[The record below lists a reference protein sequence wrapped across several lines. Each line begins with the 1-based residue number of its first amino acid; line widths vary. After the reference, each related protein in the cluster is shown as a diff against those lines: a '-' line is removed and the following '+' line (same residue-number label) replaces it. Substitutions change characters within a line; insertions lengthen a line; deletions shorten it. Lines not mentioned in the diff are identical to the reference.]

1 LKSAIAILLASVF
14 LFHSASKLLIIANY
28 EINKEYISKNLCE
41 NKAKPKLKCN
51 GKCHLVKELK
61 KQDKK
66 ENTPANSLKEKLEIQ
81 FFSIAAKNKIKTQ
94 TPAKEKAETPY
105 LFSNYSNSLNSI
117 FHPPRV

>member
-1 LKSAIAILLASVF
+1 MKSAIAILLASVF

-51 GKCHLVKELK
+51 GKCHLAKELK

-66 ENTPANSLKEKLEIQ
+66 ENTPANSLKEKLEVQ
-81 FFSIAAKNKIKTQ
+81 FFSIAAKNKIKVQTQ
-94 TPAKEKAETPY
+94 TKEKTGTPY
-105 LFSNYSNSLNSI
+105 LLSNYSNSSDSI